1 MEKELF
7 NPENVKIVTNNRSK
21 DETKALKEIKSWDN
35 KVVRV

>member
-7 NPENVKIVTNNRSK
+7 NPENVKIVTSNRSK